1 MFSKKKFTDIYKL
14 TPNVAKARDNGD
26 FSIFEN
32 FYNEKTLKAAEK
44 MFHTH
49 IYSCVQHCICRLQA
63 DNVHYNMS
71 DLLEECIALMEKEKE
86 MWKLWENKKEN
97 KKRYKKIQDEKE
109 YPDKFSIERGD
120 WDNFNF
126 DEWFKT
132 ATTKTRLTSTPS
144 SFDIGDEDIICT
156 KAV

>member
-1 MFSKKKFTDIYKL
+1 MFSNKKFTDIYKL
-14 TPNVAKARDNGD
+14 TPNAAKARDNGD
-26 FSIFEN
+26 FNIFES

-44 MFHTH
+44 MLHTH
-49 IYSCVQHCICRLQA
+49 IYACVQHCICGLQA

-97 KKRYKKIQDEKE
+97 EKRYMKIQDEKE
-109 YPDKFSIERGD
+109 YPDKFSIDRGD

-126 DEWFKT
+126 NEWLKT
-132 ATTKTRLTSTPS
+132 ATTKTRLTFTPS
-144 SFDIGDEDIICT
+144 SLDIGDET
-156 KAV
+156 NL

>member
-1 MFSKKKFTDIYKL
+1 MFSNKKFTDIYKI
-14 TPNVAKARDNGD
+14 TPNAAKARDNGD
-26 FSIFEN
+26 FSVFEN
-32 FYNEKTLKAAEK
+32 IYNEKTLKAAEK
-44 MFHTH
+44 MLHTH
-49 IYSCVQHCICRLQA
+49 IYASVQHCICRLQA
-63 DNVHYNMS
+63 DNVHYNIS

-97 KKRYKKIQDEKE
+97 KKRYKRIRDEKE

-126 DEWFKT
+126 DEWLKT

-144 SFDIGDEDIICT
+144 SFDIGDEDIIC
-156 KAV
+156 